1 MIYGDQSAG
10 KAWSTKEPG
19 LGCLHCADTLGCGG
33 AALGQIEVR
42 GVPIAE
48 VACAFKL
55 HEMTVQ

>member
-1 MIYGDQSAG
+1 MIYGDRSAG
-10 KAWSTKEPG
+10 KAWSTKEPE
-19 LGCLHCADTLGCGG
+19 LGCLHCADTLGCGV
-33 AALGQIEVR
+33 ADLGQIEVR

>member
-1 MIYGDQSAG
+1 MIHWDQNVG
-10 KAWSTKEPG
+10 KASSTKEPG

-33 AALGQIEVR
+33 ADLEQIEVR

-55 HEMTVQ
+55 HETTAQ